1 MINGMDGQTDSI
13 LGMDS
18 EDKASLSGGVR
29 VTSYTFYRCH
39 MINGQSIVHSYS
51 LAVSASC

>member
-18 EDKASLSGGVR
+18 EDKASLSDGVR
-29 VTSYTFYRCH
+29 VTSYTFYRWGRFCA
-39 MINGQSIVHSYS
+39 I
-51 LAVSASC
+51 